1 MVRNDTQ
8 TDCEA
13 FSSRPI
19 LLEFFDIVS
28 QILSAIIDA
37 ACNSIYKNRN
47 KNDSLLGSL
56 DIGLFVTLEAW
67 FQLFT
72 CEDSL
77 KALTQMVAK
86 VIRIHIVSFTI
97 LDERN
102 VKTERRY
109 YFLKYSDVNMKMQ
122 RYEKIDRY
130 YIFS

>member
-1 MVRNDTQ
+1 MPSLPSKNKNLILVVRNDTQ

-19 LLEFFDIVS
+19 LLELFDIVS
-28 QILSAIIDA
+28 QILSAIVDA

-72 CEDSL
+72 FLVRLNLASQLRRFFE
-77 KALTQMVAK
+77 
-86 VIRIHIVSFTI
+86 SF
-97 LDERN
+97 N
-102 VKTERRY
+102 SNGSQ
-109 YFLKYSDVNMKMQ
+109 SD
-122 RYEKIDRY
+122 
-130 YIFS
+130 

>member
-1 MVRNDTQ
+1 M
-8 TDCEA
+8 
-13 FSSRPI
+13 
-19 LLEFFDIVS
+19 
-28 QILSAIIDA
+28 
-37 ACNSIYKNRN
+37 
-47 KNDSLLGSL
+47 
-56 DIGLFVTLEAW
+56 
-67 FQLFT
+67 
-72 CEDSL
+72 
-77 KALTQMVAK
+77 KALTQAVAK